1 MLKSLML
8 IVNPVAGKGRV
19 RYNLYGIVSEFA
31 AAGYAV
37 DIFMTK
43 KGGDA
48 TAFAAEYGAKH
59 DLVVCIGGDGTL
71 SETMAGIMHVAPAL
85 RPAIGYIPMGTAND
99 VSTTLKLSHN
109 PREAAQAVINGTPA
123 ETDIGRLGDDYFS
136 YIAAFGSFTEVSY
149 STPQERKRVLG
160 HLAYV
165 LQGMASLQKITSYKT
180 TVVYDDGVIE
190 GDFLFGAV
198 TNSTSVAGLVR
209 LDESTVNLSDGYFEI
224 LLIRSPQEAADLNNI
239 ITSILNKNY
248 DPTHVIYLH
257 SKKIAFT
264 FDQPVAWTRDG
275 EAGGEY
281 TSVEAEN
288 ISRAIRLIY

>member
-71 SETMAGIMHVAPAL
+71 SETMAGMMHVAPAL

-99 VSTTLKLSHN
+99 VSTTL
-109 PREAAQAVINGTPA
+109 
-123 ETDIGRLGDDYFS
+123 
-136 YIAAFGSFTEVSY
+136 
-149 STPQERKRVLG
+149 
-160 HLAYV
+160 
-165 LQGMASLQKITSYKT
+165 
-180 TVVYDDGVIE
+180 
-190 GDFLFGAV
+190 
-198 TNSTSVAGLVR
+198 
-209 LDESTVNLSDGYFEI
+209 
-224 LLIRSPQEAADLNNI
+224 
-239 ITSILNKNY
+239 
-248 DPTHVIYLH
+248 
-257 SKKIAFT
+257 
-264 FDQPVAWTRDG
+264 
-275 EAGGEY
+275 
-281 TSVEAEN
+281 
-288 ISRAIRLIY
+288 

>member
-8 IVNPVAGKGRV
+8 IVNPAAGKGRV

-37 DIFMTK
+37 NVFMTTK
-43 KGGDA
+43 RGDA
-48 TAFAAEYGAKH
+48 TTYAAECGAQH
-59 DLVVCIGGDGTL
+59 DLVACIGGDGTL
-71 SETMAGIMHVAPAL
+71 SETMAGLMHVDPAS

-99 VSTTLKLSHN
+99 VSATLKLSRN
-109 PREAAQAVINGTPA
+109 PREAARTVVYKSPH
-123 ETDIGRLGDDYFS
+123 EVDVGRLGTDYFS

-160 HLAYV
+160 HLAYI
-165 LQGMASLQKITSYKT
+165 LEGMASLQKITSYKA
-180 TVVYDDGVIE
+180 TVVHDEGVIE

-224 LLIRSPQEAADLNNI
+224 LLIRNPQGAADLNSI

-257 SKKIAFT
+257 SRKIAFA

-281 TSVEAEN
+281 TSVEVEN
-288 ISRAIRLIY
+288 LHRAVQLIY